1 MTYFKKTNMQFLS
14 SHPIYCEIHF
24 CSLLT
29 SPQNLIYYYTLSSQI
44 IFLSL
49 FKYNSQGL
57 RNRNNRGIINSAI
70 LFEKVPKEGLPE
82 GYIVECNLGWII
94 RVILELNERAAPV
107 WFEITNMISDQNC
120 TTRGSITTLLHPF
133 WNRANTGFGQ
143 FKYLI
148 DAVLS
153 RFEIKF
159 IHFLRG
165 KDKSF

>member
-1 MTYFKKTNMQFLS
+1 MQFLS

-120 TTRGSITTLLHPF
+120 TTRGSIPLYYIH
-133 WNRANTGFGQ
+133 
-143 FKYLI
+143 
-148 DAVLS
+148 
-153 RFEIKF
+153 FEIVQ
-159 IHFLRG
+159 IQDLV
-165 KDKSF
+165 SSNI